1 MSERAERPDRPAIPA
16 SLFAL
21 VSVIVVERAVLRDGR
36 PWFEGA
42 PFRIVAVLVALFVVY
57 AIMGRLLRWPVPR
70 WLLVVCV
77 ALACSAVL
85 ASLSLSRGE
94 LLSASL
100 GSRSVSTCGFE
111 TLSDPRESS
120 SGYRVRARATCAD
133 GRSGDVWITLPQA
146 VDRGSV
152 VSGIG
157 RFSRNGDDEWGVSS
171 RMQGIWGSVR
181 LLRVAS
187 CERPNGF
194 IGAMGQLRSDVLS
207 ILHPQE
213 SEARALLAGCVCGSR
228 DGLASLGL
236 DKLFSRCGVA
246 HLVAVSGGH
255 LAIVMGVVATL
266 LGALHLRP
274 ALRLTLIVVACGMFV
289 LFCGA
294 PLSAVRA
301 WLMLAASSLGKV
313 LGRRPHSLSSA
324 SLVGLAMALRDPCV
338 SGQLGFLLSVM
349 TVCGLGA
356 FSAYAEYAL
365 AVVFDGV
372 RVPRFLPRPLAR
384 RATTVIRTLRSCL
397 AATLVAQMVTL
408 PLVAD
413 TFGGVSLVGPLAN
426 MLVSTP
432 FSAFV
437 TLGLAAV
444 ATAGIPV
451 VGGVFLGASD
461 CLGGVVVGLL
471 RLVDGIPMGYVML
484 GVESVWLWLFS
495 LASMLAILLLWPRVR
510 RRTVLAA
517 VSMLAVVAV
526 ACLVRWR
533 WFAPPRVCV
542 LDVGQ
547 GDAILV
553 QHGSHAILVDAG
565 PDDAVVRA
573 LERNHVLH
581 LDAVLVTHLHD
592 DHYAGV
598 EHLAGV
604 VSCDEVIVGEGAAAN
619 LPSDLATSV
628 EGLTGKHVKEV
639 GYGDVLVVGGY
650 RLRVI
655 SPTAERP
662 GTENPDS
669 VELALTY
676 EEGHERM
683 SGLLTGD
690 AEKDETGAAID
701 RGDIGDID
709 FLKVGHHGSA
719 VSIGQEQAR
728 AIDPE
733 VAVASAGEGNRYGHP
748 TQACIDAVEAA
759 GCTFL
764 CTKDVG
770 DVELRPGD
778 RGVTVSTQRAA

>member
-1 MSERAERPDRPAIPA
+1 MSERVERPDRPAIPA

-21 VSVIVVERAVLRDGR
+21 ASVIAVERAVLNDGR
-36 PWFEGA
+36 PWFEGV
-42 PFRIVAVLVALFVVY
+42 PCRIVAALVALIVVY
-57 AIMGRLLRWPVPR
+57 ALVGRLVGWPAPR
-70 WLLVVCV
+70 WLPIVCV
-77 ALACSAVL
+77 GLACSAVL
-85 ASLSLSRGE
+85 ASLALDRGE

-100 GSRSVSTCGFE
+100 GSRAVSTCRFE

-120 SGYRVRARATCAD
+120 SGFRVRARAICED
-133 GRSGDVWITLPQA
+133 GRTGDVWVTLPQT
-146 VDRGSV
+146 VDRGCV
-152 VSGIG
+152 LSGIG

-181 LLRVAS
+181 LLRVTS
-187 CERPNGF
+187 CERPRGILSV
-194 IGAMGQLRSDVLS
+194 IGDVRSSVLQGLRPD
-207 ILHPQE
+207 E
-213 SEARALLAGCVCGSR
+213 SEARALLAGCVCGFRNELTSF
-228 DGLASLGL
+228 GL
-236 DKLFSRCGVA
+236 DELFSRCGVA

-266 LGALHLRP
+266 LGAMRLRP
-274 ALRLTLIVVACGMFV
+274 VLRLTLIVLACGMFV

-294 PLSAVRA
+294 PLSAIRA

-313 LGRRPHSLSSA
+313 LGRRPHSLSGA
-324 SLVGLAMALRDPCV
+324 SLVGLVMALLDPCV
-338 SGQLGFLLSVM
+338 TGQLGFLLSVM
-349 TVCGLGA
+349 TVCGLGM
-356 FSAYAEYAL
+356 FSSYAEYAL
-365 AVVFDGV
+365 AALFCGI
-372 RVPRFLPRPLAR
+372 RVPRFLSRSLAR
-384 RATTVIRTLRSCL
+384 RANRAIRTLRSCL
-397 AATLVAQMVTL
+397 AATLVAQTVTL

-426 MLVSTP
+426 MLVSMP
-432 FSAFV
+432 FSVFV
-437 TLGLAAV
+437 TVGLAAV
-444 ATAGIPV
+444 ALVGVPV
-451 VGGVFLGASD
+451 LGSMFVGVADIVGGVIV
-461 CLGGVVVGLL
+461 GVL
-471 RLVDGIPMGYVML
+471 RLVDTIPMSYVTL
-484 GVESVWLWLFS
+484 EIGNVGLWL
-495 LASMLAILLLWPRVR
+495 LTLVILLTILIFWPRVR
-510 RRTVLAA
+510 RRFVIIAGSL
-517 VSMLAVVAV
+517 LAVMVV
-526 ACLVRWR
+526 VCLVRWR
-533 WFAPPRVCV
+533 WYAPPRVCV

-573 LERNHVLH
+573 LQRNHVMH

-619 LPSDLATSV
+619 LPSDLAASV
-628 EGLTGKHVKEV
+628 KSLTEKHVQEV
-639 GYGDVLVVGGY
+639 SYGDVLVVGGY

-655 SPTAERP
+655 SPTEGRP

-676 EEGHERM
+676 DEGHERM

-690 AEKDETGAAID
+690 AEQDETGAAID

-719 VSIGQEQAR
+719 VSIGREQAR
-728 AIDPE
+728 AIEPE
-733 VAVASAGEGNRYGHP
+733 VAVASAGKGNRYGHP

-759 GCTFL
+759 GCKFY

-770 DVELRPGD
+770 DVELRPGEE
-778 RGVTVSTQRAA
+778 GVVIATQRAA